1 MVNTYVFWFVIFPV
15 FFFLKTSEV
24 VGHVVV
30 ILLATL
36 KFLGKNLSKSL
47 DLLTTG

>member
-15 FFFLKTSEV
+15 LFLKTSEV
-24 VGHVVV
+24 AGHVVV

-36 KFLGKNLSKSL
+36 KFEKLV
-47 DLLTTG
+47 